1 MYSSRTGLTLAFHG
15 CDKKVLDQVIQKK
28 NKSLKAS
35 TNSWDWLGHGIY
47 FWEYSPARALEFA
60 KELSKKADPTIIK
73 PAALGAVIDL
83 GRCLDL
89 LDYQNLAEVKE
100 AYDFFRRTVENS
112 EFPVPF
118 PKNKAPQRGGIDLLI
133 RDLDCAVIQTV
144 HDLRKENGAPAYDSV
159 RGVFWEG
166 NHLYPDAGFREKD
179 HIQICICNPNCIKG
193 YFLPRDLDK
202 DYPGV

>member
-15 CDKKVLDQVIQKK
+15 CDKRVLNQVIQK
-28 NKSLKAS
+28 NKSLTAS

-47 FWEYSPARALEFA
+47 FWEYSPSRALEFA
-60 KELSKKADPTIIK
+60 KALSKKTDSTIVK

-89 LDYQNLAEVKE
+89 LDYQNLAEVKG
-100 AYDFFRRTVENS
+100 AYKFFKETVENS
-112 EFPVPF
+112 QFPITLPENRVT
-118 PKNKAPQRGGIDLLI
+118 KGGTDLLI

-144 HDLRKENGAPAYDSV
+144 HSLRKQNGAPAYDSV

-166 NHLYPDAGFREKD
+166 DSLYPDAGFREKD

-193 YFLPRDLDK
+193 YFTPRELD
-202 DYPGV
+202 DEYPSV